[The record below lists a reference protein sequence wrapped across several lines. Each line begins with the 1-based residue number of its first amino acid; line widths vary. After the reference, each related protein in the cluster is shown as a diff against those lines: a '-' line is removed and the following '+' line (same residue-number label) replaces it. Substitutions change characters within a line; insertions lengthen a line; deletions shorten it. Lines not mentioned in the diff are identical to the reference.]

1 MQATSTWLGAL
12 LLAGA
17 TASLAHAD
25 PYCFPCG
32 PRAPDMCGPGFYAP
46 NYCGCPT
53 GPNYCVRPPFLPFNG
68 MFPCPQPG
76 RPGGPPGQPGMACQP
91 SMPSPTGYSPCPP
104 CCVPP
109 GCPPP
114 NATAIFPTHPFA
126 RSPRDFFM
134 VD

>member
-1 MQATSTWLGAL
+1 MQATRTWLGAL

-17 TASLAHAD
+17 TASLAHAE
-25 PYCFPCG
+25 PYYPCG
-32 PRAPDMCGPGFYAP
+32 PWTPDMCGPGFYAP
-46 NYCGCPT
+46 NCCGCVC
-53 GPNYCVRPPFLPFNG
+53 GPNYCVRPPFEPFNG
-68 MFPCPQPG
+68 MFPLPQ
-76 RPGGPPGQPGMACQP
+76 RPPTSPPGARCP
-91 SMPSPTGYSPCPP
+91 SCPP
-104 CCVPP
+104 TLPYYAPYAPPCYVPP

>member
-1 MQATSTWLGAL
+1 MQATRTWLGAL
-12 LLAGA
+12 LLAGT

-25 PYCFPCG
+25 PCYFPCV
-32 PRAPDMCGPGFYAP
+32 RQAPDMCGPGFYAP
-46 NYCGCPT
+46 NGCGCLR
-53 GPNYCVRPPFLPFNG
+53 GPNYCVRPPFEPFNG
-68 MFPCPQPG
+68 MFPLPQ
-76 RPGGPPGQPGMACQP
+76 RPPTCPPGAAGAPTP
-91 SMPSPTGYSPCPP
+91 SGVVCPP
-104 CCVPP
+104 YYAPYAPPCYIPP